1 MDKEL
6 NLTKPENSNDTIQ
19 DSVSVDAPLN
29 DEQAA
34 VVTPSENDEERPVKT
49 KIKRN
54 RKPIEQNS
62 IEAETPS
69 EVDSES
75 EIDINYEGCTK
86 GELLDHI
93 SQVVLNNDI
102 NSIKRK
108 VALIKVAFYRNI
120 KEEQQKHF
128 NDFIAKGGIKESYVQ
143 PVDPIEEKFNEQFSI
158 YKKLKHKFD
167 EENEKQKEQ
176 NLIEKQKII
185 EQLKTLIDSEEKLKN
200 TYDSFKGLQEQW
212 KQIGMVPKA
221 AINDLWQQYHFL
233 VERFFDK
240 VKINN
245 ELKNLDLKKN
255 LELKIKI
262 CEEAESLL
270 LEPSVTNAFKK
281 LQKCHEDW
289 REVGPVLSEKKDEIW
304 GRFRTITEKINQ
316 IRLEYFKNLEAEQEK
331 NYTIKI
337 GLCEKVEQFS
347 EINPGSYHKWNELTQ
362 ELFKIQDEWKNTG
375 STPKKVNDEIWM
387 RFKAAISKF
396 YGLKKEYFNSLKDEQ
411 VNNYNLKLNI
421 CVNAEALIKTTTWKR
436 STEEIIALQNE
447 WKKIG
452 PVPQKYSDK
461 IWKRFRS
468 ACDAFFAAKA
478 DFFKNIS
485 SKEDENLKLKLDLIS
500 KLKTFQFSENKNE
513 NLQTIKE
520 FQREWMNI
528 GFVPVKEKDRL
539 QNEFHKAIDEQ
550 LDNLKI
556 GTVEKKTI
564 SYKNKMESVM
574 SNSSNSSSIVYKEKT
589 SLTNQLTTLKNEI
602 KLLENNLG
610 FFAKSKNADVL
621 KKGFEEK
628 IEHAK
633 EQIKIIEEK
642 LKFLRNS

>member
-1 MDKEL
+1 
-6 NLTKPENSNDTIQ
+6 
-19 DSVSVDAPLN
+19 
-29 DEQAA
+29 
-34 VVTPSENDEERPVKT
+34 
-49 KIKRN
+49 
-54 RKPIEQNS
+54 
-62 IEAETPS
+62 
-69 EVDSES
+69 
-75 EIDINYEGCTK
+75 
-86 GELLDHI
+86 
-93 SQVVLNNDI
+93 
-102 NSIKRK
+102 
-108 VALIKVAFYRNI
+108 
-120 KEEQQKHF
+120 
-128 NDFIAKGGIKESYVQ
+128 
-143 PVDPIEEKFNEQFSI
+143 
-158 YKKLKHKFD
+158 
-167 EENEKQKEQ
+167 
-176 NLIEKQKII
+176 
-185 EQLKTLIDSEEKLKN
+185 
-200 TYDSFKGLQEQW
+200 
-212 KQIGMVPKA
+212 
-221 AINDLWQQYHFL
+221 
-233 VERFFDK
+233 
-240 VKINN
+240 
-245 ELKNLDLKKN
+245 
-255 LELKIKI
+255 
-262 CEEAESLL
+262 
-270 LEPSVTNAFKK
+270 
-281 LQKCHEDW
+281 
-289 REVGPVLSEKKDEIW
+289 
-304 GRFRTITEKINQ
+304 
-316 IRLEYFKNLEAEQEK
+316 
-331 NYTIKI
+331 
-337 GLCEKVEQFS
+337 
-347 EINPGSYHKWNELTQ
+347 
-362 ELFKIQDEWKNTG
+362 
-375 STPKKVNDEIWM
+375 M